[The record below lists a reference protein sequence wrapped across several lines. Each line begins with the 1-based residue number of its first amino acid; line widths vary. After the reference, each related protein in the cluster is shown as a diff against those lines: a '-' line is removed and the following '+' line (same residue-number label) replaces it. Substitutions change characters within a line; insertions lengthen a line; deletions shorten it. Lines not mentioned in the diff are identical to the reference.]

1 MDICQWID
9 ENQSLFT
16 QATDKIWGFA
26 ELKFEEHQ
34 SAKVLKDML
43 RINGF
48 AVQEG
53 VADIETAF
61 IAEYGSGEPI
71 IGILAEY
78 DALSQMS
85 QKADSLVKEKE
96 SEMQNGHGCG
106 HHLLGGA
113 STAAA
118 IAVKEYLTDQNLSGT
133 IRIYGCPGEEGGG
146 GKTFMARSGVFDDLD
161 CAFTWHPSSMNQAAN
176 VSTIANIQAY
186 FHFYGK
192 SSHAA
197 VSPHLGRSALDAVEL
212 MNVGVNYLREHIIPE
227 ARVHYAV
234 TYTGGQSPNVVQAE
248 SEVLY
253 LIRAPHMNQVQE
265 IYERIINIANGAAL
279 MTGTKVVVTFDK
291 ACSDIIPNDT
301 LGRVMYEKMKLVGVP
316 EFTDEEK
323 SYASYYINTFSA
335 DEKDG
340 NEQLLGALGGSSQEM
355 GRHMMLNR
363 DKPLMD
369 DVMPYF
375 FLNASMPGSS
385 DVGDVSWI
393 TPTTQCATTCYAAST
408 PNHSWQLVAQGKS
421 SIAHKGMLYAAKV
434 MALSAVEIYLH
445 PEIAE
450 NAKEELK
457 KHLGEKTY
465 ISPIP
470 AGIKPKPYQ

>member
-1 MDICQWID
+1 
-9 ENQSLFT
+9 
-16 QATDKIWGFA
+16 
-26 ELKFEEHQ
+26 
-34 SAKVLKDML
+34 
-43 RINGF
+43 
-48 AVQEG
+48 
-53 VADIETAF
+53 
-61 IAEYGSGEPI
+61 
-71 IGILAEY
+71 
-78 DALSQMS
+78 
-85 QKADSLVKEKE
+85 
-96 SEMQNGHGCG
+96 
-106 HHLLGGA
+106 
-113 STAAA
+113 
-118 IAVKEYLTDQNLSGT
+118 
-133 IRIYGCPGEEGGG
+133 
-146 GKTFMARSGVFDDLD
+146 
-161 CAFTWHPSSMNQAAN
+161 
-176 VSTIANIQAY
+176 
-186 FHFYGK
+186 
-192 SSHAA
+192 
-197 VSPHLGRSALDAVEL
+197 
-212 MNVGVNYLREHIIPE
+212 
-227 ARVHYAV
+227 
-234 TYTGGQSPNVVQAE
+234 
-248 SEVLY
+248 
-253 LIRAPHMNQVQE
+253 MNQVQE
-265 IYERIINIANGAAL
+265 IYERIIDIANGAAL